1 LVSRA
6 LNSSSME
13 LVLLL
18 DVVEE
23 PLDELALAAWL
34 AF

>member
-1 LVSRA
+1 
-6 LNSSSME
+6 ME
-13 LVLLL
+13 LALLL

-23 PLDELALAAWL
+23 PLEELALAAWL